1 VGNLDNKKPRAVR
14 PGADG
19 KSLGVRLITRSRDAS
34 TPGPAADNNHAD
46 NHGGDVD
53 VADVHR
59 VDVQE
64 RSAEN
69 ADESKGAKQSGGREL
84 KIRGILMICKMFI
97 NKMKGILVTY

>member
-1 VGNLDNKKPRAVR
+1 
-14 PGADG
+14 
-19 KSLGVRLITRSRDAS
+19 
-34 TPGPAADNNHAD
+34 
-46 NHGGDVD
+46 
-53 VADVHR
+53 
-59 VDVQE
+59 VQE